1 MNTSTEKFIEPT
13 LNPSNSTSPINFEFR
28 FDRDEIQHELD
39 VKIRSKLVENA
50 LKIFNNF
57 EEPVEKLNLYPV
69 ARAGKSGSEVFY
81 LDFYIT
87 TASYPKKFIAKFQ
100 SIKKTND
107 ELKSAKKAAFAS
119 LCPNVISAED
129 KENDLGIILYDLAKV
144 KNHQEFRGY
153 FLDENNSSEN
163 CAIAIKSILQEIG
176 LHKNTNEPKREFI
189 EDFQKYIHRR
199 QQPVEKLEAFIN
211 SSNEY
216 YGISEIASRIL
227 ASYNKIIKELNFS
240 FTPYLVHGDLH
251 ARNLMLNVKNP
262 NQTELIDFGWTHYGH
277 PAKDFVLLEITLK
290 YMLLSELLLN
300 MKSRNRNE
308 PLHLPLTIFE
318 KFEFLL
324 CQNCFFLPDYESLS
338 SIIPELLELKPY
350 QNKALER
357 VYLCLIEVR
366 KEAGRILREFTS
378 KHDADIPSAEQNYF
392 ASLFLVTLG
401 LSEFSEMQPVWT
413 LIGLDKIGAAIW
425 QHS

>member
-1 MNTSTEKFIEPT
+1 M
-13 LNPSNSTSPINFEFR
+13 
-28 FDRDEIQHELD
+28 
-39 VKIRSKLVENA
+39 
-50 LKIFNNF
+50 
-57 EEPVEKLNLYPV
+57 
-69 ARAGKSGSEVFY
+69 
-81 LDFYIT
+81 
-87 TASYPKKFIAKFQ
+87 
-100 SIKKTND
+100 
-107 ELKSAKKAAFAS
+107 
-119 LCPNVISAED
+119 
-129 KENDLGIILYDLAKV
+129 

-163 CAIAIKSILQEIG
+163 CAIAIKSILQDIG
-176 LHKNTNEPKREFI
+176 LHRNTNEPDKMFVD
-189 EDFQKYIHRR
+189 DFKKYVHRK
-199 QQPVEKLEAFIN
+199 QQPIDKLWAFKKT
-211 SSNEY
+211 SSEY
-216 YGISEIASRIL
+216 SGFSQIASHIL
-227 ASYNKIIKELNFS
+227 DSYNKLTREFDFS

-251 ARNLMLNVKNP
+251 ARNLMLNIENP

-300 MKSRNRNE
+300 TKSRDRDD
-308 PLHLPLTIFE
+308 PFHLPLNVFE
-318 KFEFLL
+318 KFEIFL
-324 CQNCFFLPDYESLS
+324 CENCFTLPNYEYLLS
-338 SIIPELLELKPY
+338 KIPELLELKPY

>member
-1 MNTSTEKFIEPT
+1 MNTSTEKFIEPL
-13 LNPSNSTSPINFEFR
+13 LNPINFEFR
-28 FDRDEIQHELD
+28 FDRDINQHELD
-39 VKIRSKLVENA
+39 IKIRSNLVQNA
-50 LKIFNNF
+50 LKKFNTF

-81 LDFYIT
+81 LDFYIK

-100 SIKKTND
+100 NIRKTNE
-107 ELKSAKKAAFAS
+107 ELKAAKKAAFAS

-129 KENDLGIILYDLAKV
+129 TVNDLGIILYDLAKV

-163 CAIAIKSILQEIG
+163 CAIAIKSILQDIG
-176 LHKNTNEPKREFI
+176 LHRNTSEPDKKFI
-189 EDFQKYIHRR
+189 EDFKKYVHRK
-199 QQPVEKLEAFIN
+199 QQPIEKLAAFIK
-211 SSNEY
+211 SSSEY
-216 YGISEIASRIL
+216 NGFSQISSRIL
-227 ASYNKIIKELNFS
+227 NAYNKLTTELDFS

-251 ARNLMLNVKNP
+251 ARNLMVNTKNP
-262 NQTELIDFGWTHYGH
+262 NQTELIDFGWSDYGH

-300 MKSRNRNE
+300 MKSRERSE
-308 PLHLPLTIFE
+308 PLHLPLTVYE
-318 KFEFLL
+318 KFEIFL
-324 CQNCFFLPDYESLS
+324 CENCFILPNYEYLLS
-338 SIIPELLELKPY
+338 KIPELAELKPY
-350 QNKALER
+350 QSTALER

-366 KEAGRILREFTS
+366 REAGRILNEFSCGHIHTP
-378 KHDADIPSAEQNYF
+378 IPSAERNYY

-413 LIGLDKIGAAIW
+413 LIGLDKTGAAIW
-425 QHS
+425 KHP

>member
-1 MNTSTEKFIEPT
+1 MNTSTGKVIEST
-13 LNPSNSTSPINFEFR
+13 LNPINFEFR
-28 FDRDEIQHELD
+28 FDRDIAQHESAI
-39 VKIRSKLVENA
+39 KIRSNLVQNA
-50 LKIFNNF
+50 LKKFNILD
-57 EEPVEKLNLYPV
+57 EPVQKLDLYPV

-81 LDFYIT
+81 LDFYIE

-100 SIKKTND
+100 NIKKTD
-107 ELKSAKKAAFAS
+107 EEAKAAKKAAFAS

-163 CAIAIKSILQEIG
+163 CAIAIKSILQDIG
-176 LHKNTNEPKREFI
+176 LHRNTNEPDKMFVD
-189 EDFQKYIHRR
+189 DFKKYVHRK
-199 QQPVEKLEAFIN
+199 QQPIDKLWAFKKT
-211 SSNEY
+211 SSEY
-216 YGISEIASRIL
+216 SGFSQIASHIL
-227 ASYNKIIKELNFS
+227 DSYNKLTREFDFS

-251 ARNLMLNVKNP
+251 ARNLMLNIENP

-300 MKSRNRNE
+300 TKSRDRDD
-308 PLHLPLTIFE
+308 PFHLPLNVFE
-318 KFEFLL
+318 KFEIFL
-324 CQNCFFLPDYESLS
+324 CENCFTLPNYEYLLS
-338 SIIPELLELKPY
+338 KIPELLELKPY

-378 KHDADIPSAEQNYF
+378 KHDAGQSK
-392 ASLFLVTLG
+392 T
-401 LSEFSEMQPVWT
+401 
-413 LIGLDKIGAAIW
+413 
-425 QHS
+425 

>member
-1 MNTSTEKFIEPT
+1 MNTSTGKVIEST
-13 LNPSNSTSPINFEFR
+13 LNPINFEFR
-28 FDRDEIQHELD
+28 FDRDIAQHESAI
-39 VKIRSKLVENA
+39 KIRSNLVQNA
-50 LKIFNNF
+50 LKKFNILD
-57 EEPVEKLNLYPV
+57 EPVQKLDLYPV

-81 LDFYIT
+81 LDFYIE

-100 SIKKTND
+100 NIKKTD
-107 ELKSAKKAAFAS
+107 EEAKAAKKAAFAS

-163 CAIAIKSILQEIG
+163 CAIAIKSILQDIG
-176 LHKNTNEPKREFI
+176 LHRNTNEPDKMFVD
-189 EDFQKYIHRR
+189 DFKKYVHRK
-199 QQPVEKLEAFIN
+199 QQPIDKLWAFKKT
-211 SSNEY
+211 SSEY
-216 YGISEIASRIL
+216 SGFSQIASHIL
-227 ASYNKIIKELNFS
+227 DSYNKLTREFDFS

-251 ARNLMLNVKNP
+251 ARNLMLNIENP

-277 PAKDFVLLEITLK
+277 PAKDFVLLEITLQ

-300 MKSRNRNE
+300 TKSRDRDD
-308 PLHLPLTIFE
+308 PFHLPLNVFE
-318 KFEFLL
+318 KFEIFL
-324 CQNCFFLPDYESLS
+324 CENCFTLPNYEYLLS
-338 SIIPELLELKPY
+338 KIPELLELKPY

>member
-1 MNTSTEKFIEPT
+1 MNTSTGKVIEST
-13 LNPSNSTSPINFEFR
+13 LNPINFEFR
-28 FDRDEIQHELD
+28 FDRDIAQHESAI
-39 VKIRSKLVENA
+39 KIRSNLVQNA
-50 LKIFNNF
+50 LKKFNILD
-57 EEPVEKLNLYPV
+57 EPVQKLDLYPV

-81 LDFYIT
+81 LDFYIE

-100 SIKKTND
+100 NIKKTD
-107 ELKSAKKAAFAS
+107 EEAKAAKKAAFAS

-163 CAIAIKSILQEIG
+163 CAIAIKSILQDIG
-176 LHKNTNEPKREFI
+176 LHRNTNEPDKMFVD
-189 EDFQKYIHRR
+189 DFKKYVHRK
-199 QQPVEKLEAFIN
+199 QQPIDKLWAFKKT
-211 SSNEY
+211 SSEY
-216 YGISEIASRIL
+216 SGFSQIASHIL
-227 ASYNKIIKELNFS
+227 DSYNKLTREFDFS

-251 ARNLMLNVKNP
+251 ARNLMLNIENP

-300 MKSRNRNE
+300 TKSRDRDD
-308 PLHLPLTIFE
+308 PFHLPLNVFE
-318 KFEFLL
+318 KFEIFL
-324 CQNCFFLPDYESLS
+324 CENCFTLPNYEYLLS
-338 SIIPELLELKPY
+338 KIPELLELKPY

-378 KHDADIPSAEQNYF
+378 KHDAGRIQ
-392 ASLFLVTLG
+392 T
-401 LSEFSEMQPVWT
+401 
-413 LIGLDKIGAAIW
+413 
-425 QHS
+425 

>member
-1 MNTSTEKFIEPT
+1 MNTSTGKVIEST
-13 LNPSNSTSPINFEFR
+13 LNPINFEFR
-28 FDRDEIQHELD
+28 FDRDIAQHESAI
-39 VKIRSKLVENA
+39 KIRSNLVQNA
-50 LKIFNNF
+50 LKKFNILD
-57 EEPVEKLNLYPV
+57 EPVQKLDLYPV

-81 LDFYIT
+81 LDFYIE

-100 SIKKTND
+100 NIKKTD
-107 ELKSAKKAAFAS
+107 EEAKAAKKAAFAS

-163 CAIAIKSILQEIG
+163 CAIAIKSILQDIG
-176 LHKNTNEPKREFI
+176 LHRNTNEPDKMFVD
-189 EDFQKYIHRR
+189 DFKKYVHRK
-199 QQPVEKLEAFIN
+199 QQPIDKLWAFKKT
-211 SSNEY
+211 SSEY
-216 YGISEIASRIL
+216 SGFSQIASHIL
-227 ASYNKIIKELNFS
+227 DSYNKLTREFDFS

-251 ARNLMLNVKNP
+251 ARNLMLNIENP

-300 MKSRNRNE
+300 TKSRDRDD
-308 PLHLPLTIFE
+308 PFHLPLNVFE
-318 KFEFLL
+318 KFEIFL
-324 CQNCFFLPDYESLS
+324 CENCFTLPNYEYLLS
-338 SIIPELLELKPY
+338 KIPELLELKPY

>member
-1 MNTSTEKFIEPT
+1 MNTSTGKVIEST
-13 LNPSNSTSPINFEFR
+13 LNPINFEFR
-28 FDRDEIQHELD
+28 FDRDIAQHESAI
-39 VKIRSKLVENA
+39 KIRSNLVQNA
-50 LKIFNNF
+50 LKKFNILD
-57 EEPVEKLNLYPV
+57 EPVQKLDLYPV

-81 LDFYIT
+81 LDFYIE

-100 SIKKTND
+100 NIKKTD
-107 ELKSAKKAAFAS
+107 EEAKAAKKAAFAS

-163 CAIAIKSILQEIG
+163 CAIAIKSILQDIG
-176 LHKNTNEPKREFI
+176 LHRNTNEPDKMFVD
-189 EDFQKYIHRR
+189 DFKKYVHRK
-199 QQPVEKLEAFIN
+199 QQPIDKLWAFKKT
-211 SSNEY
+211 SSEY
-216 YGISEIASRIL
+216 SGFSQIASHIL
-227 ASYNKIIKELNFS
+227 DSYNKLIREFDFS

-251 ARNLMLNVKNP
+251 ARNLMLNIENP

-300 MKSRNRNE
+300 TKSRDRDD
-308 PLHLPLTIFE
+308 PFHLPLNVFE
-318 KFEFLL
+318 KFEIFL
-324 CQNCFFLPDYESLS
+324 CENCFTLPNYEYLLS
-338 SIIPELLELKPY
+338 KIPELLELKPY

>member
-1 MNTSTEKFIEPT
+1 MNTSTGKVIEST
-13 LNPSNSTSPINFEFR
+13 LNPINFEFR
-28 FDRDEIQHELD
+28 FDRDIAQHESAI
-39 VKIRSKLVENA
+39 KIRSNLVQNA
-50 LKIFNNF
+50 LKKFNILD
-57 EEPVEKLNLYPV
+57 EPVQKLDLYPV

-81 LDFYIT
+81 LDFYIE

-100 SIKKTND
+100 NIKKTD
-107 ELKSAKKAAFAS
+107 EEAKAAKKAAFAS

-163 CAIAIKSILQEIG
+163 CAIAIKSILQDIG
-176 LHKNTNEPKREFI
+176 LHRNTNEPDKMFVD
-189 EDFQKYIHRR
+189 DFKKYVHRK
-199 QQPVEKLEAFIN
+199 QQPIDKLWAFKKT
-211 SSNEY
+211 SSEY
-216 YGISEIASRIL
+216 SGFSQIASHIL
-227 ASYNKIIKELNFS
+227 DSYNKLTSEFDFS

-251 ARNLMLNVKNP
+251 ARNLMLNIENP

-300 MKSRNRNE
+300 TKSRDRDD
-308 PLHLPLTIFE
+308 PFHLPLNVFE
-318 KFEFLL
+318 KFEIFL
-324 CQNCFFLPDYESLS
+324 CENCFTLPNYEYLLS
-338 SIIPELLELKPY
+338 KIPELLELKPY

>member
-1 MNTSTEKFIEPT
+1 MNTSTGKVIEST
-13 LNPSNSTSPINFEFR
+13 LNPINFEFR
-28 FDRDEIQHELD
+28 FDRDIAQHESAI
-39 VKIRSKLVENA
+39 KIRSNLVQNA
-50 LKIFNNF
+50 LKKFNILD
-57 EEPVEKLNLYPV
+57 EPVQKLDLYPV

-81 LDFYIT
+81 LDFYIE

-100 SIKKTND
+100 NIKKTD
-107 ELKSAKKAAFAS
+107 EEAKAAKKAAFAS

-163 CAIAIKSILQEIG
+163 CAIAIKSILQDIG
-176 LHKNTNEPKREFI
+176 LHRNTNEPDKMFVD
-189 EDFQKYIHRR
+189 DFKKYVHRK
-199 QQPVEKLEAFIN
+199 QQPIDKLWAFKKT
-211 SSNEY
+211 SSEY
-216 YGISEIASRIL
+216 SGFSQIASHIL
-227 ASYNKIIKELNFS
+227 DSYNKLTREFDFS
-240 FTPYLVHGDLH
+240 STPYLVHGDLH
-251 ARNLMLNVKNP
+251 ARNLMLNIENP

-300 MKSRNRNE
+300 TKSRDRDD
-308 PLHLPLTIFE
+308 PFHLPLNVFE
-318 KFEFLL
+318 KFEIFL
-324 CQNCFFLPDYESLS
+324 CENCFTLPNYEYLLS
-338 SIIPELLELKPY
+338 KIPELLELKPY